1 MKQTKSYAFIKFL
14 MFYLTIKLT
23 DDLHTIFVFAFLSH
37 FMQYNNAHVTIAR
50 YRSVENLVVHVS
62 CEIR

>member
-1 MKQTKSYAFIKFL
+1 
-14 MFYLTIKLT
+14 MFYLTLKLT

-50 YRSVENLVVHVS
+50 YRRVETLVVHVS
-62 CEIR
+62 CEIMWN